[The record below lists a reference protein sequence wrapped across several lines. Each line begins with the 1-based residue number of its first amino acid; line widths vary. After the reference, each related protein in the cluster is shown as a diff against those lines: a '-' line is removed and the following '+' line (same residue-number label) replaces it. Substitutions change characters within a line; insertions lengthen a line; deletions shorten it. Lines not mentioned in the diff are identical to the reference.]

1 MRLKESILSTWKSR
15 DVRKTSSLRPT
26 FISSADSR
34 SRGST
39 LGKTFTPRQP
49 VPSSSVLRGPGGG
62 GDAIATSSSV
72 FKPLAPPPGIPIA
85 PGLSHYLQDPM
96 PASFPAM
103 GPPAEYNFDPIT
115 GRPLRASTPDVLS
128 RFSQSRDASLPTPI
142 SPRVT
147 SLSDLLRSSVEER
160 PLVVGSASHL
170 SRVVTGERMQIM
182 TVFPSAA
189 DTTLS
194 SSATTAPRIST
205 SSSNVVEGDVRRVI
219 RRDQAPSP
227 NKVLA
232 RSGVGRGTARRPVRQ
247 STGRGQG
254 LAGMLADSAGRV
266 GRGRS
271 TPSPP
276 VGRSG
281 QGKRWTS
288 THTETGLPQWSRCIW
303 IIRVWPLPTRRPPPG
318 HLGELKLLLL
328 SQCRATCASNWRLVK
343 RKRRLPGPRWNE
355 YAGRNERR
363 MPPARNVRSR
373 SSVELNGA
381 ASCIVWREKGPGN
394 RRSTTVIA
402 EPRGLS

>member
-1 MRLKESILSTWKSR
+1 MCLKESILSTWKSR
-15 DVRKTSSLRPT
+15 DARKTSSLGPT
-26 FISSADSR
+26 FVSSADSR
-34 SRGST
+34 SRGFT
-39 LGKTFTPRQP
+39 LGKTFTPGQP
-49 VPSSSVLRGPGGG
+49 APSSSVLCGPGGG
-62 GDAIATSSSV
+62 GDAIAASSSV

-128 RFSQSRDASLPTPI
+128 WFSQSRDASLPTPV
-142 SPRVT
+142 SPRVM

-160 PLVVGSASHL
+160 PLVVGSVSRL
-170 SRVVTGERMQIM
+170 SRVVTGERMQIT

-205 SSSNVVEGDVRRVI
+205 SSSNVVEGDIRRVI

-232 RSGVGRGTARRPVRQ
+232 GSGVGRGTARRPMRQ

-271 TPSPP
+271 APSPP
-276 VGRSG
+276 IGRSG
-281 QGKRWTS
+281 QGERRTS
-288 THTETGLPQWSRCIW
+288 TRTETGLSPVVTMHLDHQGPAVTYLEAAS
-303 IIRVWPLPTRRPPPG
+303 RPPRRTEAPSSEST
-318 HLGELKLLLL
+318 LGDVCLKLAAREKEKEAA
-328 SQCRATCASNWRLVK
+328 RATL
-343 RKRRLPGPRWNE
+343 E
-355 YAGRNERR
+355 
-363 MPPARNVRSR
+363 
-373 SSVELNGA
+373 
-381 ASCIVWREKGPGN
+381 
-394 RRSTTVIA
+394 
-402 EPRGLS
+402 

>member
-1 MRLKESILSTWKSR
+1 MSLS
-15 DVRKTSSLRPT
+15 
-26 FISSADSR
+26 
-34 SRGST
+34 
-39 LGKTFTPRQP
+39 Q
-49 VPSSSVLRGPGGG
+49 
-62 GDAIATSSSV
+62 
-72 FKPLAPPPGIPIA
+72 
-85 PGLSHYLQDPM
+85 
-96 PASFPAM
+96 
-103 GPPAEYNFDPIT
+103 
-115 GRPLRASTPDVLS
+115 
-128 RFSQSRDASLPTPI
+128 FSQSWDASLSTPV

-147 SLSDLLRSSVEER
+147 SLSDLLRSSVEEC

-232 RSGVGRGTARRPVRQ
+232 GSGVGRGTARRPVRQ

-266 GRGRS
+266 GRGWS

-288 THTETGLPQWSRCIW
+288 TRTETRPSPAVTMHLDHQGLAVTYSEAAS
-303 IIRVWPLPTRRPPPG
+303 RPPRRTEAPSSEST
-318 HLGELKLLLL
+318 LGD
-328 SQCRATCASNWRLVK
+328 TCASNWRLVK
-343 RKRRLPGPRWNE
+343 KKRRLPRATSGTNMQ
-355 YAGRNERR
+355 AG
-363 MPPARNVRSR
+363 
-373 SSVELNGA
+373 
-381 ASCIVWREKGPGN
+381 
-394 RRSTTVIA
+394 T
-402 EPRGLS
+402 RGGCRPQET

>member
-15 DVRKTSSLRPT
+15 DARKTSSLGPT

-34 SRGST
+34 SREST

-49 VPSSSVLRGPGGG
+49 APFSSVPRG
-62 GDAIATSSSV
+62 
-72 FKPLAPPPGIPIA
+72 PLAPPPRIPTA

-103 GPPAEYNFDPIT
+103 GQPREYNFDPIT

-128 RFSQSRDASLPTPI
+128 WFSQSRDASFLTPV

-147 SLSDLLRSSVEER
+147 SLSDLLRSSEEER
-160 PLVVGSASHL
+160 PLVVGSASHS
-170 SRVVTGERMQIM
+170 SRVVTGERMQIT

-194 SSATTAPRIST
+194 SSATAAPRIST

-232 RSGVGRGTARRPVRQ
+232 GSGVGRGTAMKPVRQ

-254 LAGMLADSAGRV
+254 LVAMLADSARGV

-271 TPSPP
+271 APS
-276 VGRSG
+276 
-281 QGKRWTS
+281 
-288 THTETGLPQWSRCIW
+288 
-303 IIRVWPLPTRRPPPG
+303 
-318 HLGELKLLLL
+318 
-328 SQCRATCASNWRLVK
+328 ATCREVRTG
-343 RKRRLPGPRWNE
+343 RKTDKYWYRDRTFSSGHDAFGSSRPGRYLLGGCLQATSE
-355 YAGRNERR
+355 D
-363 MPPARNVRSR
+363 
-373 SSVELNGA
+373 
-381 ASCIVWREKGPGN
+381 
-394 RRSTTVIA
+394 
-402 EPRGLS
+402 